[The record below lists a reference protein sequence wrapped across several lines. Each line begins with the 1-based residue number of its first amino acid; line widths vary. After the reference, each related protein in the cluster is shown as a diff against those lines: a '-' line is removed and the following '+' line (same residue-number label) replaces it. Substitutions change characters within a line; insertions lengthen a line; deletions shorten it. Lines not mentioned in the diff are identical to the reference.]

1 MRLPT
6 RTLTGVLVTVATLGS
21 GACGNDDVS
30 GPDIG
35 TLEVLLLMEGADQDP
50 DGGTLLLNG
59 DAVGTL
65 AVNVRWRD
73 EVEAGIHVIEVTDIS
88 LNCTILGTNERNVTV
103 RPGEVAQAEFTF
115 LCESTEGKDPGDGE
129 GPVV

>member
-1 MRLPT
+1 MRLLK
-6 RTLTGVLVTVATLGS
+6 RILTGVIVTVAALGS

-30 GPDIG
+30 GPNIG

-50 DGGTLLLNG
+50 NGGTLLLNG
-59 DAVGTL
+59 DVVGAL

-73 EVEAGIHVIEVTDIS
+73 EVEVGIHVIEVTDIS
-88 LNCTILGTNERNVTV
+88 LNCTILGTLERNVTI
-103 RPGEVAQAEFTF
+103 RPGEVARAEFRF
-115 LCESTEGKDPGDGE
+115 LCESTAVKDPGDGE